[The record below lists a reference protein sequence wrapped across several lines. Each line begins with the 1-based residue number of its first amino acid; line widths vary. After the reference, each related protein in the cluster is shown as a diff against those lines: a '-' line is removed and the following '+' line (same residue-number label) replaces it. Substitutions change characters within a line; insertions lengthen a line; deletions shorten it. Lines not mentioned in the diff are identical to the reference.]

1 MATITLPLKL
11 LVLRKNKI
19 KRGALLMDN
28 TVQALA
34 TTVNAASL
42 WGVFNSAIPFISVVV
57 LVGFGFYLV
66 RRMIKGVAKGKAK
79 I

>member
-1 MATITLPLKL
+1 MENVVTE
-11 LVLRKNKI
+11 
-19 KRGALLMDN
+19 
-28 TVQALA
+28 LA
-34 TTVNAASL
+34 TTVNANSL
-42 WGVFNSAIPFISVVV
+42 WGVFSDAIPFISVVI